1 MFSSLQAP
9 RTSLRAS
16 EEPLTRTEWA
26 LQGHC
31 LPAVSLGQGLS
42 VGDGVGVVGPLKRL
56 GGLPQGS
63 MGGADGSSSPGS
75 WLMGD

>member
-16 EEPLTRTEWA
+16 EEPLTQTEWA

-31 LPAVSLGQGLS
+31 LPAASLGQGLT
-42 VGDGVGVVGPLKRL
+42 VGDGMGVGGPPKRL

-63 MGGADGSSSPGS
+63 VGGAAGHLALDLGS
-75 WLMGD
+75 